1 MKKIKL
7 IIIIFFGVAFL
18 AITAYVS
25 YKITAKHYKEINTA
39 EQKQNII
46 EKNTIKNKAK
56 IENDNKQAIIDS
68 LQLVENIKFK
78 YIYVD
83 PPEKDDDIAPVDEY
97 IEFIPDLDI
106 DQVIKDFLA
115 SDNRRAMTHYKYKD
129 SLNEYAVDF
138 RIDYEYLTQDFRI
151 KPVQVSFEPVKRYPF
166 CLNVFWNIT
175 SGGIRVDYDI
185 WRIRLSP
192 AIGLTNEIKPLVGIS
207 IGFKI

>member
-1 MKKIKL
+1 MKKVKL
-7 IIIIFFGVAFL
+7 IFICLFAFAVMVIVAY
-18 AITAYVS
+18 IS
-25 YKITAKHYKEINTA
+25 SKITAKHYREINIA

-46 EKNTIKNKAK
+46 EKNTIIKNAK
-56 IENDNKQAIIDS
+56 MEIDNKQATIDS
-68 LQLVENIKFK
+68 LESREMIIFEMAHAPPPKKDEDIPQ
-78 YIYVD
+78 VD
-83 PPEKDDDIAPVDEY
+83 KY
-97 IEFIPDLDI
+97 IEFIPDCDI
-106 DQVIKDFLA
+106 EQIIKDFLA